1 GLRLLPLL
9 PTVSSRARL
18 SVGDL
23 HSFPTRRSSDLNKN
37 LCQRKIYSM
46 SSCERTSSFCPLS
59 SFSFLE
65 SCPWCIR
72 VRVAEGRLITNEL
85 VDYKRNGRK
94 RNESILK
101 A

>member
-1 GLRLLPLL
+1 LSIDFLFFQAEDGIRDRNVTGVQTCALPIY
-9 PTVSSRARL
+9 
-18 SVGDL
+18 
-23 HSFPTRRSSDLNKN
+23 RSHNKN